1 MDGSETSAQVYCQHR
16 DLLSLSTH
24 SRWVD
29 VNDSAAAK
37 ALLSGAN
44 SSRIRGAGLDFSE
57 LKNYQAGDDVRHMDW
72 KKTHS
77 SGRPHVRMFEED
89 KEKKVTLLVDQGASL
104 FFASQGQMKSV
115 LAAKLASLLAWSVLD
130 RGDQLSFNVA
140 SQVHPLVGEFSRSK
154 ASLARA
160 LSSLAEANQALDRHQ
175 KTHVDNLIHSLQ
187 QLQKIVGVG
196 HLVYIV
202 SDFESLN
209 EELIELLKQFASRSE
224 IRLFFVYD
232 PMEQALPEAEQLI
245 VSDGQWQL
253 AIDAGNRSI
262 RQRYT
267 EAFEK
272 KCEALQ
278 RLQADLGASRLG
290 LSALNTS
297 QDVVIQMRSSPGRTV

>member
-1 MDGSETSAQVYCQHR
+1 MDVSEASAQVYCQHQE
-16 DLLSLSTH
+16 LLALSTY

-29 VNDSAAAK
+29 INGSAAAK

-44 SSRIRGAGLDFSE
+44 PSRIRGAGLDFSE

-89 KEKKVTLLVDQGASL
+89 KEKKVSLLVDQGASL

-130 RGDQLSFNVA
+130 RSDQLSFNVA
-140 SQVHPLVGEFSRSK
+140 SAVCPQVGEFSRSK

-160 LSSLAEANQALDRHQ
+160 LSGLAEANQALDRHQ
-175 KTHVDNLIHSLQ
+175 KSQANNLLQSLQ

-196 HLVYIV
+196 QLVYIV

-209 EELIELLKQFASRSE
+209 EELTELLKQLASRSE

-232 PMEQALPEAEQLI
+232 PMERELPESDQLI

-253 AIDAGNRSI
+253 AINADDGPI

-267 EAFEK
+267 EVFEQ

-278 RLQADLGASRLG
+278 CLQADLGVTQLG
-290 LSALNTS
+290 LSALSTDQEIMS
-297 QDVVIQMRSSPGRTV
+297 QMCRSPGRVA